1 MLVSS
6 GALPR
11 QHRWSIAVL
20 ILASIASAALV
31 MSPLAAA
38 RPVGTGTA
46 PAHGIVAQTGG
57 LTGSL
62 YWGADRRIGTAST
75 DGTNVNRSVSTA
87 CLADY
92 WFFASATKM
101 YGRVGDNI
109 CSQDLDGGN
118 LNASVLDTDCAG
130 EPIAGFTATAS
141 HLYYTCVRGKW
152 IGRANLDGSNNNP
165 RFAVGVDGD
174 YPYSLTT
181 DANWL
186 YIGYSYTGFRRVDL
200 ESGGP
205 VDPTFGFYDGM
216 DMRGVAVDRQYIYWT
231 GPADKYVHR
240 ANLDGTGINSTWL
253 DTQSPGEVWG
263 VNVDGSSVY
272 WTSRN
277 PGTVGKANLD
287 GTGVQPALITG
298 ITATGENHHQ
308 NHQISVIGGTAKV
321 PLGAAIVNTAVPTVS
336 GTVAVGETLTA
347 TSGTWASPPDQR
359 HYAWQVS
366 ADSGTTWSSATGA
379 GVATSSY
386 RVVIADIGKTLRVKV
401 RAGANNGL
409 LTSVYS
415 LATIAVPAPP
425 APVNTV
431 VPSFDANGLVAVGL
445 KGTWTNS
452 VLNDLTFTYQWQ
464 VSPTGTGWTDATGPG
479 SNSSTYLV
487 QSADSG
493 NELRICVT
501 GFNGTSATQCSAAA
515 TAPTPTAAFGRVYL
529 KSYSVLGD
537 GSSRQG
543 YTNPGGVWGFSSNG
557 VTNVWAGWTD
567 LFSHPAGG
575 GTPTSLTSY
584 GSGAQGGTL
593 VDDQYIYLS
602 LSGAIKRMKID
613 GTDPRPAFITGDVGN
628 ALYMARDAHYLY
640 WAQGNGVSRAPITG
654 GPKDANWN
662 LQFASEV
669 AGVAVDGDYIYGAIN
684 MDGRGVIARADIGG
698 SGVENA
704 WAETAFS
711 GFAGLGV
718 DRNGLYV
725 RARDGSCIGLVYI
738 ALDGSA
744 SACVRREEDDTWALA
759 VVPAAADAGLLP
771 VNTGGANAPAIM
783 GTPAVGDTLSAS
795 TGTWTNTPGRY
806 TYRWLMSDD
815 GETGWT
821 AVIDES
827 GTTEELDIPQA
838 CGGKYVK
845 VRVIAHNGSTWSDP
859 AYSAAVRVPVPSEAP
874 VDASPG
880 VTPPAETP
888 AATPAETPAATPPV
902 FSPAPGITVGETRGE
917 AILAAATPAAGA
929 DLLRGANIWVRPTSE
944 VEYVLPLPSGLTLVN
959 GKLVAS
965 KPGTYKVKLK
975 VKRKN
980 GTIKIRTIKIKVGS
994 TVRPAARRDYPSRR

>member
-1 MLVSS
+1 MHPS
-6 GALPR
+6 
-11 QHRWSIAVL
+11 HTH
-20 ILASIASAALV
+20 ASAVAVTTRHLSVPRWRAWSVAVVALFLV
-31 MSPLAAA
+31 VALGLIAGKAQAA
-38 RPVGTGTA
+38 
-46 PAHGIVAQTGG
+46 
-57 LTGSL
+57 SL
-62 YWGADRRIGTAST
+62 YWGADGSIGTAST

-101 YGRVGDNI
+101 YGRNGDNI
-109 CSQDLDGGN
+109 CSQDLNGDN

-205 VDPTFGFYDGM
+205 VDPTFGFYDRM
-216 DMRGVAVDRQYIYWT
+216 DMRGVAVDGQYIYWT
-231 GPADKYVHR
+231 GFADKYVHR

-253 DTQSPGEVWG
+253 NTQSPGSVWG
-263 VNVDGSSVY
+263 VNVDGSNVY
-272 WTSRN
+272 WTSRD

-287 GTGVQPALITG
+287 GTGVQPTLITD
-298 ITATGENHHQ
+298 INATGQ
-308 NHQISVIGGTAKV
+308 NHQISIIGGTAKV
-321 PLGAAIVNTAVPTVS
+321 PLGAAIANTAVPTVS

-347 TSGTWASPPDQR
+347 TSGTWASTPDQQF
-359 HYAWQVS
+359 YTWQVS
-366 ADSGTTWSSATGA
+366 ADSGTTWNVATGV
-379 GVATSSY
+379 GFATSSY
-386 RVVIADIGKTLRVKV
+386 HVAIADIGKTLRVKV

-431 VPSFDANGLVAVGL
+431 APTFEASGLVAGGL
-445 KGTWTNS
+445 NGTWTNS
-452 VLNDLTFTYQWQ
+452 MLNDLTFTYQWQ
-464 VSPTGTGWTDATGPG
+464 VSPTGIGWTDATGPG
-479 SNSSTYLV
+479 NNSPTYLV
-487 QSADSG
+487 QSADTG
-493 NELRICVT
+493 NNLRICVT
-501 GFNGTSATQCSAAA
+501 AFNGTSATQCSAAA
-515 TAPTPTAAFGRVYL
+515 TAPRPTAPLGRVYL

-537 GSSRQG
+537 GSSRQD
-543 YTNPGGVWGFSSNG
+543 YSNPGGVWGFSSNG

-584 GSGAQGGTL
+584 GWGAQGGTL

-628 ALYMARDAHYLY
+628 ARYMARDAHYLY
-640 WAQGNGVSRAPITG
+640 WAQDNGVSRAPITG

-684 MDGRGVIARADIGG
+684 MDGRGVIVRADIGG

-704 WAETAFS
+704 WAETPFS

-725 RARDGSCIGLVYI
+725 RARGGSCVGLVYVT
-738 ALDGSA
+738 LDGSA
-744 SACVRREEDDTWALA
+744 STCVKQEEDDTWALA

-771 VNTGGANAPAIM
+771 VNTGGANAPAIT

-795 TGTWTNTPGRY
+795 IGTWTNTPESY

-815 GETGWT
+815 GETGWS

-827 GTTEELDIPQA
+827 STTAELDIPQA

-845 VRVIAHNGSTWSDP
+845 VRVIAHNGATWSDP
-859 AYSAAVRVPVPSEAP
+859 AYSAAVQVPVPSEAP

-929 DLLRGANIWVRPTSE
+929 DLLRGANIWVRPTSK
-944 VEYVLPLPSGLTLVN
+944 VEYLASSLPAGLKLVD

-965 KPGTYKVKLK
+965 KPGTYKVKMK

-980 GTIKIRTIKIKVGS
+980 GTSIVRTIKIKVG
-994 TVRPAARRDYPSRR
+994 